1 MKKTRVT
8 LEEEE
13 EEEENNSRSLQRVSL
28 LVLTREMT
36 PLPY

>member
-13 EEEENNSRSLQRVSL
+13 EEENKSRSLQRVSL